1 MWLMCVNS
9 PPTRPCGTF
18 LYSTTT
24 SATSTILMCTDISV
38 SGIAT
43 ACVHESCSPVTTT
56 ISTTVVITT
65 SDPTTT
71 TASTG
76 TDSARSP
83 ITPTIPPP
91 IFPTPI
97 TSSTLESSASSN
109 AQNSSSS
116 TRTDTT
122 LSQLD
127 TLFPESTSAY
137 SADTKTQTSSS
148 APIGL
153 IVGGTLGG
161 LAIIAAVAVALVW
174 LLYVRRKDGR
184 SGRVQTSEHV
194 NGERTVSGGTA
205 EVEGVPLKPE
215 LSALSS
221 ATVPSMVSSPRYQQD
236 QPSLGDNCL
245 EARHELSA
253 GNN

>member
-1 MWLMCVNS
+1 MGLICVRS
-9 PPTRPCGTF
+9 VKGYPCHTF

-24 SATSTILMCTDISV
+24 SATSTILTCTNMSV

-43 ACVHESCSPVTTT
+43 ACVHEDCGPITKTVSSV
-56 ISTTVVITT
+56 VVIGT
-65 SDPTTT
+65 SYPTTT
-71 TASTG
+71 AASTM
-76 TDSARSP
+76 TESATSP
-83 ITPTIPPP
+83 TTPTFPP
-91 IFPTPI
+91 PI

-122 LSQLD
+122 SFQLD

-137 SADTKTQTSSS
+137 FAGTKTQTPSS

-161 LAIIAAVAVALVW
+161 LAIIAAVAVALMW

-184 SGRVQTSEHV
+184 SGKEQSSEPV

-215 LSALSS
+215 LSALSPARVS
-221 ATVPSMVSSPRYQQD
+221 SMVSSPRYQQD

>member
-1 MWLMCVNS
+1 MELICVHS
-9 PPTRPCGTF
+9 PKESPCHTF

-24 SATSTILMCTDISV
+24 SATYTILMCTDLSV

-43 ACVHESCSPVTTT
+43 ACVHENCGPVTTT
-56 ISTTVVITT
+56 ISSVVVITT

-71 TASTG
+71 AASTR
-76 TDSARSP
+76 TDSATSP
-83 ITPTIPPP
+83 TTPTFPPP
-91 IFPTPI
+91 II
-97 TSSTLESSASSN
+97 SSTLESSASSD
-109 AQNSSSS
+109 AQNSSLS

-122 LSQLD
+122 SSQLD
-127 TLFPESTSAY
+127 TLFPESTSTY
-137 SADTKTQTSSS
+137 SAGTKTQTSSS

-215 LSALSS
+215 LSALSP

-253 GNN
+253 GNH

>member
-1 MWLMCVNS
+1 MGLICVRS
-9 PPTRPCGTF
+9 VKGHPCHTF

-24 SATSTILMCTDISV
+24 SATSTILTCTNMSV

-43 ACVHESCSPVTTT
+43 ACVHEDCGPITKT
-56 ISTTVVITT
+56 ISSVVVITT
-65 SDPTTT
+65 SDPAT
-71 TASTG
+71 TAASIR
-76 TDSARSP
+76 TDSATSP
-83 ITPTIPPP
+83 TTPT
-91 IFPTPI
+91 FPTPI
-97 TSSTLESSASSN
+97 TSSTLESSASTN

-116 TRTDTT
+116 SRTDTNS
-122 LSQLD
+122 SQINS
-127 TLFPESTSAY
+127 LFPESTSAY
-137 SADTKTQTSSS
+137 AADTKTQTSSS

-161 LAIIAAVAVALVW
+161 LAIIAAVTVALVW

-215 LSALSS
+215 LSALSP

>member
-1 MWLMCVNS
+1 MPFMGLICVHS
-9 PPTRPCGTF
+9 LKGHSCHTF

-24 SATSTILMCTDISV
+24 SATTTLLTCSDISV

-43 ACVHESCSPVTTT
+43 ACVHEDCGPVTTT
-56 ISTTVVITT
+56 ISSVVVITT

-71 TASTG
+71 AASTG
-76 TDSARSP
+76 TDSVTSP
-83 ITPTIPPP
+83 TTPTSPP
-91 IFPTPI
+91 PI
-97 TSSTLESSASSN
+97 TSSTFESSASPN

-122 LSQLD
+122 SSQLD
-127 TLFPESTSAY
+127 TLFPESTSTYA
-137 SADTKTQTSSS
+137 AGTKTQTSSS

-153 IVGGTLGG
+153 IIGGTLGG

-174 LLYVRRKDGR
+174 LLYVSRKDGG
-184 SGRVQTSEHV
+184 SGKEQSSEPV

-215 LSALSS
+215 LSALSP

-236 QPSLGDNCL
+236 QLSLGDNCL
-245 EARHELSA
+245 EARYELSA
-253 GNN
+253 EYH